1 MVWSPRGYKELDM
14 TVTNTF
20 TFTFCVGFTRS
31 SSLASNVVRAGS
43 KLSVQ
48 YNLGTGPQKDSG
60 VSLL

>member
-1 MVWSPRGYKELDM
+1 M

-20 TFTFCVGFTRS
+20 TFNFCVGFTRF
-31 SSLASNVVRAGS
+31 SSLASNVVRVGS